1 MSLKL
6 VELQVALPRT
16 QDLGKMQEEIQ
27 QRGRHTQEHLASIHH
42 KEDNQKRQQVNK
54 YDETTKNK
62 LQNNG
67 QNQNGA
73 AFSKEN
79 KKKQEKKKQQQLE
92 DSPHPYK
99 GNLID
104 IEG

>member
-16 QDLGKMQEEIQ
+16 QDLGKLQEQLQ
-27 QRGRHTQEHLASIHH
+27 QKGQLVQDHLASAQQ
-42 KEDNQKRQQVNK
+42 KEDIDKRKQVNK
-54 YDETTKNK
+54 YDETTKNR
-62 LQNNG
+62 LQKDG
-67 QNQNGA
+67 QNSNGTYDPKK
-73 AFSKEN
+73 S
-79 KKKQEKKKQQQLE
+79 KKQNKQMQQSE
-92 DSPHPYK
+92 AHHPYK

>member
-16 QDLGKMQEEIQ
+16 QDVGKLQEELQ
-27 QRGRHTQEHLASIHH
+27 QRARHTQDHLTAEHL
-42 KEDNQKRQQVNK
+42 KEESDKRKQVNK
-54 YDETTKNK
+54 YDETTKSK
-62 LQNNG
+62 LNNDHKG
-67 QNQNGA
+67 SNGMND
-73 AFSKEN
+73 SEKN
-79 KKKQEKKKQQQLE
+79 RKQKKQKQKQQE
-92 DSPHPYK
+92 THHPYK

>member
-16 QDLGKMQEEIQ
+16 HDLGKLQEQLQ
-27 QRGRHTQEHLASIHH
+27 QKGQLVQDHLASAQQ
-42 KEDNQKRQQVNK
+42 KEDIEKKNQVNK
-54 YDETTKNK
+54 YDETTKNE
-62 LQNNG
+62 LQKDR
-67 QNQNGA
+67 QNSNGA
-73 AFSKEN
+73 SDSK
-79 KKKQEKKKQQQLE
+79 KRKKQKEQMYQVE
-92 DSPHPYK
+92 SHHPYK